1 MACGTVTSPL
11 RYKPVDHGTGLVDR
25 VFRALLKLGAK
36 PSDPKH
42 EVCDETSRELH
53 SLEPRMAKGEGP
65 MRTLIRRYRLLLVA
79 VASVA
84 SVWLAG
90 TANWPHH

>member
-11 RYKPVDHGTGLVDR
+11 RYKAVDHGTDLVDR

-53 SLEPRMAKGEGP
+53 SLEPRMAKGG
-65 MRTLIRRYRLLLVA
+65 RTDEDPDPQVPVA
-79 VASVA
+79 AGGGGLGGVRVAGGV
-84 SVWLAG
+84 G
-90 TANWPHH
+90 